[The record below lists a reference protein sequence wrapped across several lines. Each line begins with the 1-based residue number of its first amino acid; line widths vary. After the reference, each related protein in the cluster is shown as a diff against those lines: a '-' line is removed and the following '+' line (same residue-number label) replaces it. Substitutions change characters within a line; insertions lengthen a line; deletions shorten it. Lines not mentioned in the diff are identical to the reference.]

1 MCFSAVRDA
10 CICTLRMQYQLLQ
23 RRGKIRFP
31 AHAQGSSKWRCKD
44 MRVLNRKQLQISDE
58 LFFPIDHTAHN
69 LLPQI
74 SVFWNPESSICGK
87 MFGSNGEVIEE
98 VKKWLRV
105 QNSNCYKKGIDAIFF
120 RWRKA
125 VDFYVKN
132 EVCNTSIY
140 LRYVNVTSI
149 ISKITS
155 K

>member
-1 MCFSAVRDA
+1 MCR
-10 CICTLRMQYQLLQ
+10 LLLQ
-23 RRGKIRFP
+23 HRETIRFV
-31 AHAQGSSKWRCKD
+31 AYTQGVVEMVWSGDVCFKQKHGWAVPPRQPYSPDLAPSDFHLFEARQVAI
-44 MRVLNRKQLQISDE
+44 RVKR
-58 LFFPIDHTAHN
+58 
-69 LLPQI
+69 
-74 SVFWNPESSICGK
+74 
-87 MFGSNGEVIEE
+87 FGSHDEAIEE